1 MQESRVRVGAERREL
16 QYKRAPRIDR
26 LWNRMEWNGMGGS
39 AMDCRCK
46 SARTAGN
53 LEAKALAL
61 ALAKGKAEARGTQ
74 PQKKKKQ

>member
-1 MQESRVRVGAERREL
+1 
-16 QYKRAPRIDR
+16 
-26 LWNRMEWNGMGGS
+26 MEWNGMGGS

-74 PQKKKKQ
+74 PQKKKQ